1 MKTIAD
7 DYADGLTPTASRR
20 GLGRLRRGLRTASA
34 LAAWLTEAMREASR
48 RRRLRRA
55 MRAQRHMLAELDERT
70 LKDIGLHRSEID
82 SATAE
87 HFGQASITR
96 RRIADGSV
104 SPLY

>member
-7 DYADGLTPTASRR
+7 DHSDGFTPA
-20 GLGRLRRGLRTASA
+20 GRHHGSGSLRRGLRTASA